1 LRRIRKDPRSQKSG
15 IRKHITKPKAGE
27 LDDSVV
33 VQDDGLAR
41 QHRLTIHHH
50 RSHALAENEYFNEQ
64 RINSTVFFTSVI
76 PDPGSKNRNKREG

>member
-1 LRRIRKDPRSQKSG
+1 MRCILRKKAILLFRFEKDTVRKDPRGQKSG
-15 IRKHITKPKAGE
+15 IRKHITEPKAGE

-50 RSHALAENEYFNEQ
+50 SSHALTENKYFN
-64 RINSTVFFTSVI
+64 IV
-76 PDPGSKNRNKREG
+76 SKEKITLTY